1 MEEKE
6 ENMTQTTNMRGIGYF
21 DTLFSVVEMP
31 TMAEALK
38 QFALEHQVTGKS
50 NQGEVLNDFVSILIK
65 TLDVEDFQAVS
76 TQLFSYPKR
85 YRGVL
90 EVEEIEPSKEKL
102 IYLKANI
109 DRLLQEEI
117 EVRSRIDGEY

>member
-1 MEEKE
+1 MI
-6 ENMTQTTNMRGIGYF
+6 QTTNMRGIGYF
-21 DTLFSVVEMP
+21 DTLFSAVEMS

-38 QFALEHQVTGKS
+38 QFALDHQVTEKS

-65 TLDVEDFQAVS
+65 TLDVEDFQAIS
-76 TQLFSYPKR
+76 TQFFSYPKR

-109 DRLLQEEI
+109 DSLVDTE
-117 EVRSRIDGEY
+117 

>member
-1 MEEKE
+1 
-6 ENMTQTTNMRGIGYF
+6 MTQTTNMRGIGYF
-21 DTLFSVVEMP
+21 DTLFSAVEMS

-38 QFALEHQVTGKS
+38 QFALEHQLNGQS
-50 NQGEVLNDFVSILIK
+50 NQWEDINDIVRILIK
-65 TLDVEDFQAVS
+65 TLDVEDFKAVY

-109 DRLLQEEI
+109 DSLVDTE
-117 EVRSRIDGEY
+117 